1 MAACANRQGQ
11 IRQALVSMYVEVDPA
26 KKWPS
31 IASFHWVD
39 ESPGMGGSDA
49 SDLRAAVRKAVGST
63 QVAKMVVKKTS
74 EKIITPRFTGHG
86 KAD

>member
-11 IRQALVSMYVEVDPA
+11 IRQALVSMYVEVDLA

-31 IASFHWVD
+31 IASFHRVD

-49 SDLRAAVRKAVGST
+49 SNLMAAVRKAVGST
-63 QVAKMVVKKTS
+63 QVTKVVMKKTS
-74 EKIITPRFTGHG
+74 EEIIAPRFTGHG